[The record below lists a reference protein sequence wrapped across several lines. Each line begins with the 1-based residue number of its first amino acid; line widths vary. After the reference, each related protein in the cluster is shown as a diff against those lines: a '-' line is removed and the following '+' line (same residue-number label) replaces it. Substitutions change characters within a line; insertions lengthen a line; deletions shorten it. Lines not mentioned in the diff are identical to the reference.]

1 MTKIISAYQVF
12 YMPKHLRQA
21 SKIDDM
27 SATFAAQIMSSLL
40 LMSQIELC
48 RYGNSTAPLQRPPEK
63 MIQKQNHKQTDSLR
77 LTVFRQS
84 KRLAITYTPNT

>member
-27 SATFAAQIMSSLL
+27 SATFAAQIMSALL
-40 LMSQIELC
+40 LISQIELC
-48 RYGNSTAPLQRPPEK
+48 RYGNSIVPLQRPSEK
-63 MIQKQNHKQTDSLR
+63 MIQKQNHKQTDSLKI
-77 LTVFRQS
+77 TFCQQP
-84 KRLAITYTPNT
+84 KRLAITYRRNT